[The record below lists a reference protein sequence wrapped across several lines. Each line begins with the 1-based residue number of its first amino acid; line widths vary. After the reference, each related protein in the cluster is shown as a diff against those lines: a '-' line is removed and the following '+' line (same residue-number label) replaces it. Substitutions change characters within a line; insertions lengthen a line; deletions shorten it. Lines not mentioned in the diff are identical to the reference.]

1 MISFRYLKYLKEIF
15 YFIVKVINL
24 SRYLR
29 TFAEIDV
36 NAIEH
41 NLNELQNCIDE
52 NTLKCAVVKADAYG
66 HGAVTIAEL
75 LSDKVDFFAVASA
88 DEAMEIRRA
97 GIKKNILVLS
107 YTHSDDYEELISNN
121 VRLTIYNKERA
132 KKVNEAAKKIGRKAK
147 IHIAIDTGMTR
158 IGFHP
163 DEEAVKAV
171 CEINELENIELEGIF
186 SHYACADM
194 TDKTVS
200 YNQTEFFK
208 DFVKKCA
215 DSGVTFRIHHM
226 CNSAGISELAEN
238 FDMVRMGISL
248 YGLYP
253 SDEID
258 QTVIDLIPAL
268 TFKSH
273 IISIKD
279 VPADTG
285 ISYGHTYKT
294 TQARRIAT
302 VSAGYA
308 DGYPRAL
315 SGCGRVIVNGKYA
328 PIVGRVCM
336 DMFMIDVTDIDCEVT
351 DEVILFGS
359 DGNLTVSAEE
369 IGEKSMSFNYEVI
382 CGVSRRIPRVYKK
395 DGKIIKT
402 VNYLR

>member
-1 MISFRYLKYLKEIF
+1 M
-15 YFIVKVINL
+15 N
-24 SRYLR
+24 RYLR
-29 TFAEIDV
+29 TFVEIDV
-36 NAIEH
+36 DAIEH
-41 NLNELQNCIDE
+41 NLKELNKCINKD
-52 NTLKCAVVKADAYG
+52 TLKCAIVKADAYG

-88 DEAMEIRRA
+88 DEAMELRRA
-97 GIKKNILVLS
+97 GIKNNILVLS
-107 YTHSDDYEELISNN
+107 YTHSDDYEELIQNDI
-121 VRLTIYNKERA
+121 RLTVYNKDRA
-132 KKVNEAAKKIGRKAK
+132 KKISETAKQLGKTAIV
-147 IHIAIDTGMTR
+147 HIAIDTGMTR
-158 IGFHP
+158 IGFYP
-163 DEEAVKAV
+163 DDESLNDV
-171 CEINELENIELEGIF
+171 CEISKLENIKTEGIF

-194 TDKTVS
+194 TDKS
-200 YNQTEFFK
+200 ISDNQTQLFK
-208 DFVKKCA
+208 NFINRCA
-215 DSGVTFRIHHM
+215 DSGVTFSIHHL
-226 CNSAGISELAEN
+226 CNSAGISEFKEH

-258 QTVIDLIPAL
+258 QTIINLQPAL

-279 VPADTG
+279 VDKDVG

-294 TQARRIAT
+294 SEKRRIAT

-336 DMFMIDVTDIDCEVT
+336 DMFMIDVTDIDCKET

-359 DGNLTVSAEE
+359 DGNISVSVEE
-369 IGEKSMSFNYEVI
+369 IGMKSMSFNYEII

>member
-1 MISFRYLKYLKEIF
+1 M
-15 YFIVKVINL
+15 N
-24 SRYLR
+24 RYLR
-29 TFAEIDV
+29 TFVEIDV
-36 NAIEH
+36 DAIEH
-41 NLNELQNCIDE
+41 NLNELKKCINE

-88 DEAMEIRRA
+88 DEAMELRRS
-97 GIKKNILVLS
+97 GIENNILILS
-107 YTHSDDYEELISNN
+107 YTHSDDYEELIQNDI
-121 VRLTIYNKERA
+121 RLTVYNKERA
-132 KKVNEAAKKIGRKAK
+132 KKINEVAKQLGKTAK
-147 IHIAIDTGMTR
+147 VHIAIDTGMTR
-158 IGFHP
+158 IGFYP
-163 DEEAVKAV
+163 DDDSLTAVY
-171 CEINELENIELEGIF
+171 EIDKLENIEIEGIF

-194 TDKTVS
+194 TDKNVS
-200 YNQTEFFK
+200 DNQTQLFK
-208 DFVKKCA
+208 KFISRCK
-215 DSGVTFRIHHM
+215 DSGVTFNIHHM
-226 CNSAGISELAEN
+226 CNSAGISEFKEH

-258 QTVIDLIPAL
+258 KSKINLYPAL

-279 VPADTG
+279 VNENVG

-294 TQARRIAT
+294 SEKRRIAT

-315 SGCGRVIVNGKYA
+315 SGCGIVIVNEKYA
-328 PIVGRVCM
+328 PVVGRVCM

-359 DGNLTVSAEE
+359 DSNLSVSVEE

>member
-1 MISFRYLKYLKEIF
+1 MIPLKK
-15 YFIVKVINL
+15 
-24 SRYLR
+24 YLR
-29 TFAEIDV
+29 TYAQINID
-36 NAIEH
+36 AIIH
-41 NLNELQNCIDE
+41 NLTEIKRCIAE
-52 NTLKCAVVKADAYG
+52 ETMTCAVVKADGYG
-66 HGAVTIAEL
+66 HGAVTVAEL

-88 DEAMEIRRA
+88 DEAIELRNA
-97 GIKKNILVLS
+97 GINTPILVLS
-107 YTHSDDYEELISNN
+107 YTHSDDYADLISND
-121 VRLTIYNKERA
+121 VTLTVYNSDRA
-132 KKVNEAAKKIGRKAK
+132 KKINDVAKKLNKKAK
-147 IHIAIDTGMTR
+147 VHIAVDTGMTR
-158 IGFHP
+158 IGFFP
-163 DEEAVKAV
+163 TDESVEAIKT
-171 CEINELENIELEGIF
+171 ISELENIELEGIF

-194 TDKTVS
+194 TDKSVS
-200 YNQTEFFK
+200 ERQTDIYEE
-208 DFVKKCA
+208 FVKKCQDA
-215 DSGVTFRIHHM
+215 DIVFPIHHL
-226 CNSAGISELAEN
+226 CNSAGISEFSKH

-253 SDEID
+253 SDEVD
-258 QTVIDLIPAL
+258 KTKLDLIPAL

-279 VPADTG
+279 IDKNVG

-294 TQARRIAT
+294 AKPRRIAT

-315 SGCGRVIVNGKYA
+315 SNCGRVIVNGKYA

-382 CGVSRRIPRVYKK
+382 CGVSRRIPRVYQK

>member
-1 MISFRYLKYLKEIF
+1 MNK
-15 YFIVKVINL
+15 
-24 SRYLR
+24 YLR
-29 TFAEIDV
+29 TFVEIDV
-36 NAIEH
+36 DAIEN
-41 NLNELQNCIDE
+41 NLLELQKCIE
-52 NTLKCAVVKADAYG
+52 NDTLKCAVVKADAYG

-88 DEAMEIRRA
+88 DEAMELRRS
-97 GIKKNILVLS
+97 GIKNNILVLS
-107 YTHSDDYEELISNN
+107 YTHSDDYEELIQNDI
-121 VRLTIYNKERA
+121 RLTVYNKDRA
-132 KKVNEAAKKIGRKAK
+132 KKINEVAGQLGKTAKV
-147 IHIAIDTGMTR
+147 HIAIDTGMTR
-158 IGFHP
+158 IGFYP
-163 DEEAVKAV
+163 DDYSLNAV
-171 CEINELENIELEGIF
+171 CEINKLENIELEGIF

-194 TDKTVS
+194 TNKEIS
-200 YNQTEFFK
+200 AKQTGLFK
-208 DFVKKCA
+208 SFIEKCTGCGVDFK
-215 DSGVTFRIHHM
+215 IHHM
-226 CNSAGISELAEN
+226 CNSAAISEFTEH

-253 SDEID
+253 SDETD
-258 QTVIDLIPAL
+258 KSVISLKPAL

-279 VPADTG
+279 VPEGIG

-294 TQARRIAT
+294 DKPQRIAT

-336 DMFMIDVTDIDCEVT
+336 DMFMIDVTDIDCTVT

-359 DGNLTVSAEE
+359 DGELSVSPEE

>member
-41 NLNELQNCIDE
+41 NLDELKNCISS

-97 GIKKNILVLS
+97 GIENNILVLS

-121 VRLTIYNKERA
+121 VRLTVYNKERA

-158 IGFHP
+158 IGFYP
-163 DEEAVKAV
+163 DDEAVKAV
-171 CEINELENIELEGIF
+171 CEISKLENIELEGVF

-194 TDKTVS
+194 ADKTIS
-200 YNQTEFFK
+200 YKQTELYKEFI
-208 DFVKKCA
+208 KKCA
-215 DSGVTFRIHHM
+215 DSGITFRIHHM
-226 CNSAGISELAEN
+226 CNSAGISELSEN

-258 QTVIDLIPAL
+258 QTVIDLLPAL

-285 ISYGHTYKT
+285 ISYGHTYRT
-294 TQARRIAT
+294 TEAKRIAT

-315 SGCGRVIVNGKYA
+315 SGNGRVIVNGKYA

-336 DMFMIDVTDIDCEVT
+336 DMFMIDVTDIDCEIT

>member
-1 MISFRYLKYLKEIF
+1 M
-15 YFIVKVINL
+15 N
-24 SRYLR
+24 RYLR

-36 NAIEH
+36 DAIEH
-41 NLNELQNCIDE
+41 NLKELKKCISSD
-52 NTLKCAVVKADAYG
+52 TLCCAVVKADAYG

-88 DEAMEIRRA
+88 DEAMELRSS
-97 GIKKNILVLS
+97 GIDNNILILS
-107 YTHSDDYEELISNN
+107 YTHSDDYEELINN
-121 VRLTIYNKERA
+121 DVRLTVYNKERA
-132 KKVNEAAKKIGRKAK
+132 KKISETAKRLGKVAK
-147 IHIAIDTGMTR
+147 IHIAVDTGMTR
-158 IGFHP
+158 IGFTP
-163 DEEAVKAV
+163 DEDSVKAV
-171 CEINELENIELEGIF
+171 CEISRLENIELEGIF

-200 YNQTEFFK
+200 DKQTALYK
-208 DFVKKCA
+208 DFVEKCNNA
-215 DSGVTFRIHHM
+215 GVSFSIHHM
-226 CNSAGISELAEN
+226 CNSAGISEFDEH

-258 QTVIDLIPAL
+258 QSKIKLVPAM
-268 TFKSH
+268 TYKSH

-279 VPADTG
+279 VDENVG

-294 TQARRIAT
+294 TENRRIAT

-315 SGCGRVIVNGKYA
+315 SGCGRVIINGKYA

-336 DMFMIDVTDIDCEVT
+336 DMFMIDVTDIDCDVT

>member
-1 MISFRYLKYLKEIF
+1 M
-15 YFIVKVINL
+15 N
-24 SRYLR
+24 RYLR
-29 TFAEIDV
+29 TFVEIDV
-36 NAIEH
+36 DAIEH
-41 NLNELQNCIDE
+41 NLKELNKCINKD
-52 NTLKCAVVKADAYG
+52 TLKCAIVKADAYG

-88 DEAMEIRRA
+88 DEAMELRRA
-97 GIKKNILVLS
+97 GIKNNILVLS
-107 YTHSDDYEELISNN
+107 YTHSDDYEELIQNDI
-121 VRLTIYNKERA
+121 RLTVYNKDRA
-132 KKVNEAAKKIGRKAK
+132 KKISETAKQLGKTAIV
-147 IHIAIDTGMTR
+147 HIAIDTGMTR
-158 IGFHP
+158 IGFYP
-163 DEEAVKAV
+163 DDESLNDV
-171 CEINELENIELEGIF
+171 CEISKLENIKTEGIF

-194 TDKTVS
+194 TDKS
-200 YNQTEFFK
+200 ISDNQTQLFK
-208 DFVKKCA
+208 NFINRCA
-215 DSGVTFRIHHM
+215 DSGVTFSIHHL
-226 CNSAGISELAEN
+226 CNSAGISEFKEH

-258 QTVIDLIPAL
+258 QTIINLQPAL

-279 VPADTG
+279 VDKDVG

-294 TQARRIAT
+294 SEKRCIAT

-336 DMFMIDVTDIDCEVT
+336 DMFMIDVTDIDCKET

-359 DGNLTVSAEE
+359 DGNISVSVEE
-369 IGEKSMSFNYEVI
+369 IGMKSMSFNYEII

>member
-1 MISFRYLKYLKEIF
+1 M
-15 YFIVKVINL
+15 N
-24 SRYLR
+24 RYLR
-29 TFAEIDV
+29 TFVEIDV
-36 NAIEH
+36 DAIEH
-41 NLNELQNCIDE
+41 NLKELNKCISKD
-52 NTLKCAVVKADAYG
+52 TLKCAIVKADAYG

-88 DEAMEIRRA
+88 DEAMELRRA
-97 GIKKNILVLS
+97 GIKNNILVLS
-107 YTHSDDYEELISNN
+107 YTHSDDYEELIQNDI
-121 VRLTIYNKERA
+121 RLTVYNKDRA
-132 KKVNEAAKKIGRKAK
+132 KKISETAKQLGKTAIV
-147 IHIAIDTGMTR
+147 HIAIDTGMTR
-158 IGFHP
+158 IGFYP
-163 DEEAVKAV
+163 DDESLNDV
-171 CEINELENIELEGIF
+171 CEISKLENIKTEGIF

-194 TDKTVS
+194 TDKS
-200 YNQTEFFK
+200 ISDNQTQLFK
-208 DFVKKCA
+208 NFINRCA
-215 DSGVTFRIHHM
+215 DSGVTFSIHHL
-226 CNSAGISELAEN
+226 CNSAGISEFKEH

-258 QTVIDLIPAL
+258 QTIINLQPAL

-279 VPADTG
+279 VDKDVG

-294 TQARRIAT
+294 SEKRRIAT

-336 DMFMIDVTDIDCEVT
+336 DMFMIDVTDIDCKET

-359 DGNLTVSAEE
+359 DGNLSVSVEE
-369 IGEKSMSFNYEVI
+369 IGMKSMSFNYEII